1 MSEGRPAFE
10 PVPVPEHIEH
20 SHKRGWAK
28 LAEPLMASVPTLI
41 GVLLGGIMSHFAE
54 TQRVDFE
61 REDRFRREQIQR
73 IAQVAHGYQS
83 LADPLLTMI
92 GIVESRQPSL
102 CRQEH
107 GAALAEAKFTKM
119 GLLHER
125 EFAPGPVD
133 FTKTN
138 AYIAELNAVPASN
151 AAAKGAANGLLEL
164 LSQYAGMIGALDP
177 NIKTFF
183 DNRKTFQTT
192 LAFDAKVYFPKA
204 VQAEVDSVV
213 NRYYIIEKQ
222 MNQLATPNLICS
234 IDPEKTKRD
243 LVALNV
249 TSQTDMI
256 AFAQSLEP
264 ELGNSALQPDLPPR
278 QAAQTKR

>member
-1 MSEGRPAFE
+1 MSEGGPPFE
-10 PVPVPEHIEH
+10 SIPVPEHIEH
-20 SHKRGWAK
+20 SHKHGWAK
-28 LAEPLMASVPTLI
+28 VVEPLMASVPTLI
-41 GVLLGGIMSHFAE
+41 GVLVGGIMSHFAE

-61 REDRFRREQIQR
+61 REDRFRREQIAR

-83 LADPLLTMI
+83 LADPLLTMV
-92 GIVESRQPSL
+92 GVVESRQPSL
-102 CRQEH
+102 CKAQA
-107 GAALAEAKFTKM
+107 GAALAEAKFMKM

-138 AYIAELNAVPASN
+138 AYIAELNAVPAGN
-151 AAAKGAANGLLEL
+151 AAAKGAAIGILEL
-164 LSQYAGMIGALDP
+164 LNQYAGMIGALDP
-177 NIKTFF
+177 SIKTFF

-204 VQAEVDSVV
+204 VQTEVDSVV
-213 NRYYIIEKQ
+213 DRYYTIEKQ
-222 MNQLATPNLICS
+222 MNQLSTPNLICG

-243 LVALNV
+243 LIALDV
-249 TSQTDMI
+249 SSQTDMI

-264 ELGNSALQPDLPPR
+264 ELGNAALQPDLPPR
-278 QAAQTKR
+278 TPPKTKR